1 VEANFKAIGK
11 REMTRSPN
19 QQHDNL
25 SPSDRIN
32 ALERRLEDM
41 DGEFSAQAQFLLDLI
56 GESHKTNSDQLNQ
69 LASNLDRTGI
79 QVDRNALAIDR
90 LSARFEKFIEQAE
103 ADRALMVQLLQVI
116 AGQSPNGRGGET
128 TGQ

>member
-1 VEANFKAIGK
+1 
-11 REMTRSPN
+11 M
-19 QQHDNL
+19 QQLDNL
-25 SPSDRIN
+25 PPSDRIS

-69 LASNLDRTGI
+69 LANNLDRTGI

>member
-1 VEANFKAIGK
+1 
-11 REMTRSPN
+11 MTRSPD

-25 SPSDRIN
+25 PPSDRIS

-69 LASNLDRTGI
+69 LANSLDRTGI
-79 QVDRNALAIDR
+79 QVDHNALAIDR
-90 LSARFEKFIEQAE
+90 LSTRFEKFIEQAE

-116 AGQSPNGRGGET
+116 AGQSPNGRGGEE
-128 TGQ
+128 

>member
-1 VEANFKAIGK
+1 MEANFKAIGK